1 MALRIS
7 KIAVLFI
14 IAANITI
21 VVWNNLVDYNS
32 NYIFISHVMSMD
44 TTYPDNALMSRSVT
58 SSFWW
63 NFCYILVILTELIMA
78 VICWIGF
85 VKLIKNRKET
95 SEVFN
100 ASKSFALYGLTL
112 GLMLFGFVFITIAG
126 EWFLMWQSIQWNGV
140 QPALKMFIMSGVAL
154 IFISSKD

>member
-7 KIAVLFI
+7 KIAVLFV
-14 IAANITI
+14 IAANITL

-32 NYIFISHVMSMD
+32 NYVFISHVMSMD
-44 TTYPDNALMSRSVT
+44 TTYPDNALMSRSVS

-63 NFCYILVILTELIMA
+63 NFYYILVIIAEIVMA
-78 VICWIGF
+78 VVCWIGF

-95 SEVFN
+95 PEVFN
-100 ASKSFALYGLTL
+100 QSKSFALYGLTL
-112 GLMLFGFVFITIAG
+112 GLVLFGFVFITIAG
-126 EWFLMWQSIQWNGV
+126 EWFLMWQSTQWNGV

-154 IFISSKD
+154 IFISAKD

>member
-7 KIAVLFI
+7 KIAVLFV
-14 IAANITI
+14 IAANITL

-63 NFCYILVILTELIMA
+63 NFFFILVIIAELVMA
-78 VICWIGF
+78 VLCWIGF
-85 VKLIKNRKET
+85 AKLIKHRKET
-95 SEVFN
+95 SEIFN
-100 ASKSFALYGLTL
+100 ESKKFALYGLSL
-112 GLMLFGFVFITIAG
+112 DLVLFGFVFITIAG
-126 EWFLMWQSIQWNGV
+126 EWFLMWESSQWNAV
-140 QPALKMFIMSGVAL
+140 QPALKMFIMSGIAL